1 MKIFLALII
10 SLFVL
15 FPFGQLNR
23 LSLASTGFSFS
34 KYPEANL
41 YLLDLMVAGI
51 GSCWLISKLVR
62 KNRPATP
69 ILAKPIFLFSIIAFL
84 SLVFNSPLLS
94 SGEVVVAGLYLFR
107 WFVYALFYFALFDL
121 LKSREGKKA
130 GLKKLLPNLLIGAG
144 VVSAGLG
151 LLQYFFIPN
160 LKFLKYLNWDPHY
173 YRLVGTFLDPAFLGM
188 ILVFTLILLAGRLKK
203 FPPPIGYLL
212 FGLVYLALALTYS
225 RSSYLAYLV
234 GMGVIGWVKKAP
246 AFLIIIILI
255 GGLTLL
261 VLPQPA
267 GEGGQL
273 ARTYT
278 IEARIRNWQQSAKIA
293 GDNLLLGVG
302 FNAYRYA
309 QRDYGFLK
317 EDWKVSHAGA
327 GADSSFLFILAT
339 TGIFGFAAYLWFWRE
354 VIRITSLEVKA
365 SGLALITHSLF
376 NNSLFYIW
384 IMIWF
389 WTLLTAYQEKIKEN
403 S

>member
-10 SLFVL
+10 SLFII

-23 LSLASTGFSFS
+23 FPLASIGLELS

-41 YLLDLMVAGI
+41 YLLDLVVAGI
-51 GSCWLISKLVR
+51 GGCWLVSKLMR
-62 KNRPATP
+62 KKRPTFP
-69 ILAKPIFLFSIIAFL
+69 LLTKPIFLFSVIAFL

-121 LKSREGKKA
+121 LKSREGRKA
-130 GLKKLLPNLLIGAG
+130 GLEKLLPNLLISAG

-151 LLQYFFIPN
+151 LLQYFLIPN

-203 FPPPIGYLL
+203 FPTLLGYLL

-225 RSSYLAYLV
+225 RSSYLAYLA
-234 GMGVIGWVKKAP
+234 GMGFIGWVKKAP
-246 AFLIIIILI
+246 AFLIVVILI
-255 GGLTLL
+255 GGLTLM

-317 EDWKVSHAGA
+317 EGWKASHAGA
-327 GADSSFLFILAT
+327 GADSSFLFVLAT
-339 TGIFGFAAYLWFWRE
+339 TGIFGFVAYLWFWRE
-354 VIRITSLEVKA
+354 VMRISSLEVRA
-365 SGLALITHSLF
+365 SGLALITHSFF
-376 NNSLFYIW
+376 NNSLFYVW

-389 WTLLTAYQEKIKEN
+389 WTLLAAYQEKFKEN